1 MLENEDEMIARLRS
15 LHEKTKH
22 GTCVVD
28 TLRINEMM
36 KM

>member
-1 MLENEDEMIARLRS
+1 MLEDENEMIARLKS
-15 LHEKTKH
+15 LHVKTKH
-22 GTCVVD
+22 ATCVVD